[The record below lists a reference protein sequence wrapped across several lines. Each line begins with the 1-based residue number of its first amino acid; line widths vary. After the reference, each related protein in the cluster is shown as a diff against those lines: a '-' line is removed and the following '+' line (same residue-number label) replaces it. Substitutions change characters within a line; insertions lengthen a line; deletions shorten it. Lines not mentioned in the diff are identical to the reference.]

1 MSTTP
6 WAALGTTGIGG
17 SRLAVRPNKEMK
29 LTKPAQAMEASQLIP
44 SVMRTLKREAG
55 WRA

>member
-44 SVMRTLKREAG
+44 SVGRTMETL
-55 WRA
+55 W